1 MFSHVVV
8 GTNDLERAKTFY
20 DAVLGSL
27 FHGQASNSES
37 GRRIYAAGSPFFMVT
52 APLDGRL
59 VTSANGGTIGR
70 TGRSHKDVNLWHVAS
85 VPNAR
90 VT

>member
-1 MFSHVVV
+1 MFNHVVA
-8 GTNDLERAKTFY
+8 GTNGLERARTFY

-37 GRRIYAAGSPFFMVT
+37 GRRVYAAGSPFFMVT
-52 APLDGRL
+52 APLDGRPA
-59 VTSANGGTIGR
+59 TAANGGTIGR
-70 TGRSHKDVNLWHVAS
+70 TGRFHEDVNLWHATS